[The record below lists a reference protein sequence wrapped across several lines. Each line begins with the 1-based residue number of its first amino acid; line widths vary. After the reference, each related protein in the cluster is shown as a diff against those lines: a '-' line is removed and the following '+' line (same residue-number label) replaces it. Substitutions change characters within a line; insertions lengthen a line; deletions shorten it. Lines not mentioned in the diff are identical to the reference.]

1 MKWSTDS
8 PLEVSTIMERVAS
21 ILDEDDMC
29 ILGTIEDQEPRLTP
43 CFFARLGEYR
53 LVFVSSKEARHVING
68 HTNPHCSA
76 LVVPK
81 QTQGRLVSVHL
92 SGTIMFPQGRDRLA
106 ALTAY
111 ASQMKSKLLAV
122 KNMHGLLDKRVFIL
136 EAERVEFVDT
146 HLHHGRI
153 LIERTHSVIG
163 NSMT

>member
-1 MKWSTDS
+1 
-8 PLEVSTIMERVAS
+8 
-21 ILDEDDMC
+21 
-29 ILGTIEDQEPRLTP
+29 
-43 CFFARLGEYR
+43 
-53 LVFVSSKEARHVING
+53 
-68 HTNPHCSA
+68 
-76 LVVPK
+76 
-81 QTQGRLVSVHL
+81 
-92 SGTIMFPQGRDRLA
+92 MFPQGRDRLA